1 MTEKTDNADL
11 LPELKDRWS
20 PRAFS
25 DKAVS
30 GEHLQILFE
39 AARWAPSSMNEQ
51 PWRFIYASKSE
62 DPEAY
67 DKLLKCLMEG
77 NLIWAKHAPV
87 LFVSVAKS
95 DYEQSGKPNKHAWHD
110 IGLAT
115 GNLLAQ
121 ATGIGLHVHL
131 MGGFHADQAKELLHI
146 PAGFEPVAMGALGYL
161 GSPDMLPEHL
171 KERELAPRKRKP
183 LKEIAFNGQWQG

>member
-1 MTEKTDNADL
+1 MIEKTDNLKL
-11 LPELKDRWS
+11 LPELRERWS

-25 DKAVS
+25 DKPVS
-30 GEHLQILFE
+30 SEQLQTLFE

-51 PWRFIYASKSE
+51 PWRFIYASKS
-62 DPEAY
+62 DDQQAY
-67 DKLLKCLMEG
+67 DKLFECLMEG
-77 NLIWAKHAPV
+77 NQIWAKHAPV

-110 IGLAT
+110 VGLAT

-121 ATGIGLHVHL
+121 ATTIGLHVHL
-131 MGGFHADQAKELLHI
+131 MGGFHASKAKELLHI
-146 PAGFEPVAMGALGYL
+146 PAGFEPVAMGALGYI
-161 GSPDMLPEHL
+161 GEPDMLPEHL

-183 LKEIAFNGQWQG
+183 LKDIAFKNTWQG